1 MLCALQRRCITD
13 INKIVK
19 KTGKEM
25 YNKEEIEKIVDAQR
39 EFFLRG
45 ETLDVN
51 WRIQQLKKGCY

>member
-51 WRIQQLKKGCY
+51 WRIQQLKR